1 MNILK
6 WAKKLSLPVT
16 KRVFEAIHSG
26 INEIGLKSVIKRE
39 WQSGLVVSVQY
50 PEDPNWDFEKIHDYC
65 YERGF
70 TIYPG
75 KISTEDTFR
84 ICALGEIEVDDI
96 ENFFKVLKAALNH
109 YNVTLPMS

>member
-6 WAKKLSLPVT
+6 WVKKLSLPVT
-16 KRVFEAIHSG
+16 KEFFEAIHSG

-65 YERGF
+65 YERGC

-75 KISTEDTFR
+75 KISTEDTF
-84 ICALGEIEVDDI
+84 
-96 ENFFKVLKAALNH
+96 
-109 YNVTLPMS
+109 